1 MSKRYVYATAFFIIA
16 FHAMTIATNACHHAI
31 ICTNECE
38 ATTDHET
45 ITENIEIGKEVLVND
60 REFGLVLGSRI
71 FIGPY
76 LNEPRHL
83 Y

>member
-1 MSKRYVYATAFFIIA
+1 MKVSELIEIL
-16 FHAMTIATNACHHAI
+16 MQMPQDAI